1 MSWSEVFV
9 LFLVCH
15 LAGDFLLQTEFQA
28 VNKHGGLGADAR
40 HRRALRLHVLTYL
53 LPFVP
58 ATLVIADDEQ
68 TGLPWLALLLLMVT
82 HFVQDDGRLL
92 KRYVARVKKTDPPP
106 GSPLWIAIDQ
116 SFHIV
121 TLFFLAL
128 VAAA

>member
-1 MSWSEVFV
+1 MSWSEVFI
-9 LFLVCH
+9 LFVVCH

-28 VNKHGGLGADAR
+28 VNKHGGLGPDAR
-40 HRRALRLHVLTYL
+40 NRRALRLHVMTYS

-58 ATLVIADDEQ
+58 ATLVIAHDEHSA
-68 TGLPWLALLLLMVT
+68 LPWLALLLVMVA

-92 KRYVARVKKTDPPP
+92 KRYVARVKKTNPPP
-106 GSPLWIAIDQ
+106 GSALWITIDQ

-128 VAAA
+128 VATA